1 MGRTDAGA
9 GARNAES
16 GFSLIELMFGMAILV
31 SGLLILG
38 LAMTISFRLER
49 STNERRAAL
58 DFATSQIERV
68 RGMPFNTVK
77 TRPRVNNASPA
88 DPLGSGGYLPETAW
102 NATNVGTAPGTGIV
116 GFRRDTDGD
125 GDEDIFGLNYYRQ
138 TTSGNLRIP
147 VTTTL
152 PNGWNYTLSDPRLD
166 SLVPQD
172 AAGGRVAEVVV
183 RDSDA
188 STGLVEGSGYW
199 VTVRVYW
206 KGSRG
211 GNEEARMSTFVA
223 R

>member
-1 MGRTDAGA
+1 MGRTDAVGES
-9 GARNAES
+9 RNPEA
-16 GFSLIELMFGMAILV
+16 GFSLIELMFGMAILI
-31 SGLLILG
+31 SGLLTLG

-49 STNERRAAL
+49 ATNERKAAL
-58 DFATSQIERV
+58 DFAASQIERV

-77 TRPRVNNASPA
+77 TRPRVNNATPA

-102 NATNVGTAPGTGIV
+102 NTTNVGTAPGTGVV

-125 GDEDIFGLNYYRQ
+125 GDEDLFGLNYYRQ
-138 TTSGNLRIP
+138 AMSGNLRIP
-147 VTTTL
+147 LTTTL
-152 PNGWNYTLSDPRLD
+152 PNGWNITLSDPRLD
-166 SLVPQD
+166 ALVPTD
-172 AAGGRVAEVVV
+172 ASGGRVAEVIV
-183 RDSDA
+183 RDTDA

-211 GNEEARMSTFVA
+211 GEEEARMSTFVA